1 MSFTKSR
8 LELESEG
15 YILSKTL
22 TALLTRWENEII
34 TPRLTEEIKEYIRGT
49 NQIRKTDDIELG
61 YIYNDKLSYG
71 SRLELAIFVRPHD
84 SPRKVLKHHATILK
98 KDADTGHSV
107 CAIERNAIDR
117 GEELYKKLKE
127 DNMENNKIE
136 LKPHP
141 APNTMNSSNIPDVL
155 SRMHE
160 ERNSLLEKLE
170 RLVVFINGAS
180 RFKELPRKDQALL
193 KKQFKAMLEYYNILN
208 ERFESFRT
216 RKIDIGYLRLP
227 LVKLVVTD

>member
-71 SRLELAIFVRPHD
+71 SRLELAVFIRPHD

-98 KDADTGHSV
+98 KDADTEHSI

-170 RLVVFINGAS
+170 RLVVFINGAT
-180 RFKELPRKDQALL
+180 RFKELPKKDQALL
-193 KKQFKAMLEYYNILN
+193 KKQLKPCLNIIIFLTRDLSLLEQ
-208 ERFESFRT
+208 E
-216 RKIDIGYLRLP
+216 
-227 LVKLVVTD
+227 KLI